1 MSIPVGKIEVIETSR
16 SWIVVSLLEVF
27 VWIWLATNL
36 LIVIKMICGNVYRD
50 SPASAASL
58 SLEHLTVGKTALIS
72 DWFSTDNKVLDW
84 LICPSFESFLKWC
97 YDGYGLNHASY
108 LSALGF

>member
-1 MSIPVGKIEVIETSR
+1 MSIPVGKNEVIETSR

-50 SPASAASL
+50 SPASA
-58 SLEHLTVGKTALIS
+58 VGKTALIS
-72 DWFSTDNKVLDW
+72 DWFRTDNKVLD
-84 LICPSFESFLKWC
+84 CVDS
-97 YDGYGLNHASY
+97 
-108 LSALGF
+108 SALALSPF